1 MFHHLLYPSTL
12 KGKILH
18 SSLILYLCTS
28 LIGCATPQQPTVKPP
43 TAVARAME
51 TRSFSKDMKTV
62 LKASINALQD
72 MDYTIDVLN
81 SDIGLITASRTTEKG
96 QAPLSADN
104 SSNNNQLSGLG
115 KLLPIVFIAGAAI
128 ILFNLIFGGDDDDD
142 DGDKRRD
149 RDGPTIHLDSGGSN
163 SDSSPVGPRIFRYKV
178 TINLNDL
185 NDMLSCANCNRAY
198 VIRDNIPLMFLP
210 NDWDIIKLSYHK
222 LDGNAISDTMIKPS
236 LSTKRG
242 TNSGTFCY
250 LMKASSAQTLKSIL
264 VPYNGR
270 RSMDVLLRESF
281 SRFHPYLTIKVLARE
296 ERFRYSIRKDLNLK
310 GQKDIT

>member
-1 MFHHLLYPSTL
+1 MFHNLLYPSTL
-12 KGKILH
+12 QGKTLH
-18 SSLILYLCTS
+18 SALILYLCTS
-28 LIGCATPQQPTVKPP
+28 LIGCSAPQQPTVKPP
-43 TAVARAME
+43 TTVARAME

-128 ILFNLIFGGDDDDD
+128 ILFNLIFGGDDDD
-142 DGDKRRD
+142 GDKRRD

-163 SDSSPVGPRIFRYKV
+163 SDSGPVGPRILRYKV

-185 NDMLSCANCNRAY
+185 NADKTKVRVSANGE
-198 VIRDNIPLMFLP
+198 IEQ
-210 NDWDIIKLSYHK
+210 
-222 LDGNAISDTMIKPS
+222 DGKI
-236 LSTKRG
+236 LSTGGIHEPEFFRQFFA
-242 TNSGTFCY
+242 NVN
-250 LMKASSAQTLKSIL
+250 KALFLEDQ
-264 VPYNGR
+264 
-270 RSMDVLLRESF
+270 
-281 SRFHPYLTIKVLARE
+281 
-296 ERFRYSIRKDLNLK
+296 
-310 GQKDIT
+310 GQ

>member
-1 MFHHLLYPSTL
+1 MFHNLLYPSTL
-12 KGKILH
+12 QGKTLH
-18 SSLILYLCTS
+18 SALILYLCTS
-28 LIGCATPQQPTVKPP
+28 LIGCSAPQQPTVKPP
-43 TAVARAME
+43 TTVARAME

-128 ILFNLIFGGDDDDD
+128 ILFNLIFGGGDDDD

-163 SDSSPVGPRIFRYKV
+163 SDSGPVGPRILRYKV

-185 NDMLSCANCNRAY
+185 NADKTKVRVSANGE
-198 VIRDNIPLMFLP
+198 IEQ
-210 NDWDIIKLSYHK
+210 
-222 LDGNAISDTMIKPS
+222 DGKI
-236 LSTKRG
+236 LSTGGIHEPEFFRQFFA
-242 TNSGTFCY
+242 NVN
-250 LMKASSAQTLKSIL
+250 KALFLEDQ
-264 VPYNGR
+264 
-270 RSMDVLLRESF
+270 
-281 SRFHPYLTIKVLARE
+281 
-296 ERFRYSIRKDLNLK
+296 
-310 GQKDIT
+310 GQ

>member
-1 MFHHLLYPSTL
+1 MFHQLLYPSTL
-12 KGKILH
+12 QGKTLH
-18 SSLILYLCTS
+18 SALILYLCAS
-28 LIGCATPQQPTVKPP
+28 LIGCSAPQQPTVKPP
-43 TAVARAME
+43 TTVARAME
-51 TRSFSKDMKTV
+51 TRSFPEDMKTV

-128 ILFNLIFGGDDDDD
+128 ILFNLIFGGGDDD

-163 SDSSPVGPRIFRYKV
+163 SDSGPVGPRILRYKV

-185 NDMLSCANCNRAY
+185 NADKTKVRVSASGE
-198 VIRDNIPLMFLP
+198 IEQ
-210 NDWDIIKLSYHK
+210 
-222 LDGNAISDTMIKPS
+222 DGKI
-236 LSTKRG
+236 LSTGGIHEPEFFRQFFA
-242 TNSGTFCY
+242 NVN
-250 LMKASSAQTLKSIL
+250 KALFLEDQ
-264 VPYNGR
+264 
-270 RSMDVLLRESF
+270 
-281 SRFHPYLTIKVLARE
+281 
-296 ERFRYSIRKDLNLK
+296 
-310 GQKDIT
+310 GQ

>member
-1 MFHHLLYPSTL
+1 MFRHLLYPSTL

-18 SSLILYLCTS
+18 SALILYLCTS
-28 LIGCATPQQPTVKPP
+28 LIGCSAPAQPTVKPP
-43 TAVARAME
+43 TTVARAME

-128 ILFNLIFGGDDDDD
+128 ILFNLIFGGDDDD
-142 DGDKRRD
+142 GDKRRD

-163 SDSSPVGPRIFRYKV
+163 SDSGPVGPRILRYKV

-185 NDMLSCANCNRAY
+185 NADKTKVRVSANGE
-198 VIRDNIPLMFLP
+198 IEQ
-210 NDWDIIKLSYHK
+210 
-222 LDGNAISDTMIKPS
+222 DGKI
-236 LSTKRG
+236 LSTGGIHEPEFFRQFFA
-242 TNSGTFCY
+242 NVN
-250 LMKASSAQTLKSIL
+250 KALFLEDQ
-264 VPYNGR
+264 
-270 RSMDVLLRESF
+270 
-281 SRFHPYLTIKVLARE
+281 
-296 ERFRYSIRKDLNLK
+296 
-310 GQKDIT
+310 GQ